1 MNITLKAFA
10 VTYALFGAMFVTVGI
25 GNTADDA
32 GLLSVML
39 LASGALLLSA
49 SLILWTRR

>member
-1 MNITLKAFA
+1 MSEVIY
-10 VTYALFGAMFVTVGI
+10 VLFDAIFVTVG
-25 GNTADDA
+25 NTYDDA

-39 LASGALLLSA
+39 LGAGLLLLSA